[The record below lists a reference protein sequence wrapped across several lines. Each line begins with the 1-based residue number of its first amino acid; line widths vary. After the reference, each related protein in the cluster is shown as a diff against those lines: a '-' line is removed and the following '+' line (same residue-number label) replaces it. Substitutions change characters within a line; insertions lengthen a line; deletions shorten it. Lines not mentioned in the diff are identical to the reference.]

1 MQKIVFLSFLACI
14 LLGMNVYAQ
23 KQNTYF
29 LKNNGDYVK
38 QLDSADFIRIV
49 QEPEKGSK
57 LYFTREFYKSR
68 RKKSYGYSNT
78 IDPPRYE
85 GQFVSFFENG
95 NRKQVMNYLH
105 GKAADTVYN
114 YFPNGVLYSTL
125 FYSQSGDSS
134 IVYMEQLSDS
144 TGNSLVTRGT
154 GHAVIYDEDFKYI
167 TGQGDIK
174 NGKYNGVWT
183 GELRTTDTLRYKEV
197 YAEGKMLSGEST
209 DAKGNVYHYTTS
221 EVKPHYKDGM
231 DAFFNKIG
239 KGVRY
244 PTELAAKHIQGVA
257 QIKFVVLRNGKIS
270 DVHAINEVHPGL
282 AAEAM
287 RMIKSVEG
295 WEPGIQKGRI
305 VDVSY
310 VVPISFTLGY

>member
-1 MQKIVFLSFLACI
+1 MKKIVFLLFLSCT
-14 LLGMNVYAQ
+14 LLSMNVSAQ

-38 QLDSADFIRIV
+38 KLDSADFIRIV
-49 QEPEKGSK
+49 QEREKGSK

-68 RKKSYGYSNT
+68 NKKSYGYSFT

-95 NRKQVMNYLH
+95 NRKQVMSYLH
-105 GKAADTVYN
+105 GKVADTVFN
-114 YFPNGVLYSTL
+114 YFPNGELYSTL

-134 IVYMEQLSDS
+134 IVYIEQLSDS
-144 TGNSLVTRGT
+144 SGNSLVTHGT
-154 GHAVIYDEDFKYI
+154 GNAVIYDEDFKYI
-167 TGQGDIK
+167 IGQGNVK
-174 NGKYNGVWT
+174 NGKYDGIWT

-197 YAEGKMLSGEST
+197 YAEGKMISGEST

-221 EVKPHYKDGM
+221 EVKPHYKGGM

-244 PTELAAKHIQGVA
+244 PSNLAAQRIQGVA
-257 QIKFVVLRNGKIS
+257 QIKFVVLSSGQIS
-270 DVHAINEVHPGL
+270 DVHVINEVHPGL

-305 VDVSY
+305 VNVSY